1 MPAGEKRLDVARSS
15 TASRPLLVVAAAFGA
30 AASVNL
36 LLAVV
41 PCTPT
46 RDRGSGAATA
56 GLVELAAVT
65 LGGAARTRAA
75 GTTSREGIAGR
86 RRRAAVDQ
94 ARSGQLGTD
103 AAAGQP
109 GNLDDPLPTPEP
121 SPDRIADVDR
131 RGGLGPL
138 PVDLHVPGPARLRG
152 QGTCLHQPH
161 RPQPAVDPR
170 AVHAPIVTRA
180 AACCLDKWASDP
192 WPSRGGSGTRWPRRS
207 SPSPRSAW

>member
-56 GLVELAAVT
+56 
-65 LGGAARTRAA
+65 
-75 GTTSREGIAGR
+75 SREGIAGR

-180 AACCLDKWASDP
+180 AACCLDEWTGRPALPAPVRQVSP
-192 WPSRGGSGTRWPRRS
+192 LPSREVIGTGPMSFTGPRLSER
-207 SPSPRSAW
+207 A